1 MTIKKGT
8 AGKGKGKEVAQKNEV
23 SKSKKEVSTSS
34 STDLARKSS
43 TSSIKHSTEVVS
55 SSSHVQESK
64 NVAESEKRTNTMET
78 TSSSREV
85 IMDSKGNIIKV
96 IESKPKTVVQ
106 KASTSRSAKA
116 SQELIAGEQSQSV
129 KESRKIQE
137 KDDRTIDTQSHQSKI
152 DKSRTDQSKSTG
164 HFKSTGHSSSQSSH
178 SESFHKSS
186 DSSSHGLSTKVPPKT
201 TSKSVES
208 CESKTIVTEGHT
220 KDGETVTSTI
230 RINEAG
236 QRIDDNGVVVSTTS
250 QNIDSDIRIDKDKKS
265 IDKHDSRRRL
275 GDSAWDG
282 KFVYEKPSPKGKTVD
297 VRTDQDLSHKDH
309 ETHQS
314 HLYHDELF
322 SSSSSVHETHS
333 SESVI
338 KNQSTSSIQSTS
350 ANQSTSVNQ
359 QTDTTDFGR
368 RDSGKS
374 SHSPTRYTKPG
385 DSTWDGSFV
394 LEKQEPKKK
403 TVSYDLRDS
412 THGSDTKMTDSSR
425 FITEEKLDI
434 KDSRIRETN
443 IQESTRD
450 SKSPTR
456 RVTRPGDSTWDGHF
470 VYEKPQEKR
479 TNDTTVVR
487 TTAKRND
494 SVEVQDV
501 TEEQNVQE
509 SVSSSYIIEYNSAGD
524 ARQVEKVTSVSEAIL
539 EEDDGPRSPRRT
551 TPRDQPRTYRPGESS
566 WDGKFVYEKPFP
578 DRKKPGDIRKVDR
591 RSGTMDIREVTED
604 NSINEADISTSSY
617 VIEHASSEQSFKD
630 VKDHSISSLIVEV
643 DDHRDGRKGSP
654 RPESPEKTPKE
665 RDLRTT
671 KPGSS
676 AWDGTFVKDR
686 SPEKP
691 RSGSPDQKPGSRY
704 PLQKPEKKKNISD
717 TTLDLTDTEV
727 TRSSFIVQQ
736 SKTHESYSDSQ
747 NVDFSTTAV
756 ETVVIQ
762 DGQPVISSISI
773 IDDHPVKFITTSVI
787 ETDYNKPNGKRKPS
801 DQKTPFERTPADKR
815 KPTDQGRP
823 SSPEKRGFTPEERSL
838 RPTKPGS
845 STWDGSF
852 VYEKP
857 EPKKSE
863 PKKPEDS
870 KTDKPVSKSK
880 SVDIRKHSTD
890 IIDKST
896 SVDLSESRS
905 SITVEKSSIIESKT
919 FDSSGISRTIVVDY
933 PEGKPVEDEKRPK
946 KLTDGP
952 QDKPRRPGD
961 SRSPEGRK
969 SPEKSP
975 TDRSDRPTK
984 PGSSTW
990 DGSFT
995 YEKPQ
1000 DKKPTDDKKTTD
1012 KKPSL
1017 KKPEE
1022 KKQPKDLKPSDRRP
1036 SITKEIVSTTVKH
1049 DVIDSRDIISDTD
1062 VTVTS
1067 EVVQQSFVIEK
1078 SSSFTEVQDIRNI
1091 VEDHVISEFTKDI
1104 RQNEVSKNF
1113 FTQVSANITLICEV
1127 VEIGSRI

>member
-1 MTIKKGT
+1 MTIKKVSV
-8 AGKGKGKEVAQKNEV
+8 GKGKDKEVAKKNEV
-23 SKSKKEVSTSS
+23 SKSKNEVSTSS
-34 STDLARKSS
+34 TTDLARKSS
-43 TSSIKHSTEVVS
+43 TSSLKHSTEVVS
-55 SSSHVQESK
+55 SSSVIQESK
-64 NVAESEKRTNTMET
+64 NVAESEKRTKTMEK

-106 KASTSRSAKA
+106 KAFTSKSGKA
-116 SQELIAGEQSQSV
+116 SHELIAGEQSQSV
-129 KESRKIQE
+129 KERMEIQG
-137 KDDRTIDTQSHQSKI
+137 KDDRIVDTQSHQSKI
-152 DKSRTDQSKSTG
+152 DKSRSDQSKTTG
-164 HFKSTGHSSSQSSH
+164 HFKSTGHSSQSVQSSH

-186 DSSSHGLSTKVPPKT
+186 DSSSQGLSSKEPYKT
-201 TSKSVES
+201 SSKSVEN
-208 CESKTIVTEGHT
+208 CESTTLVTEGHT
-220 KDGETVTSTI
+220 QDGETVTSTI
-230 RINEAG
+230 RIDETG

-250 QNIDSDIRIDKDKKS
+250 QNIDSDIRVDKDKKG
-265 IDKHDSRRRL
+265 IEKNDSRRKL

-297 VRTDQDLSHKDH
+297 LVYTGQDHSHKDH
-309 ETHQS
+309 KTHES
-314 HLYHDELF
+314 HMYHDEHF

-338 KNQSTSSIQSTS
+338 KS
-350 ANQSTSVNQ
+350 QSTSVNQ
-359 QTDTTDFGR
+359 ETDTTDFAG
-368 RDSGKS
+368 RDSRRS
-374 SHSPTRYTKPG
+374 NHSPNRYTKPR
-385 DSTWDGSFV
+385 DSTWDGNFV

-403 TVSYDLRDS
+403 TVSYVLRDS
-412 THGSDTKMTDSSR
+412 THGSDTKVTDSSR

-434 KDSRIRETN
+434 KDGRIRETN
-443 IQESTRD
+443 IQESRD

-487 TTAKRND
+487 TTEKRND

-524 ARQVEKVTSVSEAIL
+524 SRQVENVTTVSEVIL
-539 EEDDGPRSPRRT
+539 EEDDGPGSPRRT

-578 DRKKPGDIRKVDR
+578 DRKKPGDIRRIDR
-591 RSGTMDIREVTED
+591 RSGTVDIREVTED
-604 NSINEADISTSSY
+604 NSINEADISTTSY
-617 VIEHASSEQSFKD
+617 VIEHSSSDKSFTDIKD
-630 VKDHSISSLIVEV
+630 RNISSLIVEIE
-643 DDHRDGRKGSP
+643 DHRDGHKSSP
-654 RPESPEKTPKE
+654 RPESPGKTPKE
-665 RDLRTT
+665 RDVRNT

-676 AWDGTFVKDR
+676 TWDGTFVTKK

-691 RSGSPDQKPGSRY
+691 RSGSPDQKPER
-704 PLQKPEKKKNISD
+704 KKNVSD

-736 SKTHESYSDSQ
+736 SKTHESYKDSQ

-773 IDDHPVKFITTSVI
+773 TEDHPVKFVTTTVI
-787 ETDYNKPNGKRKPS
+787 DTDYSGPTHQRTPS
-801 DQKTPFERTPADKR
+801 DQKSPFERTPVERR

-823 SSPEKRGFTPEERSL
+823 SSPEKRGPTPEERSQ

-857 EPKKSE
+857 EPKKAE
-863 PKKPEDS
+863 PRKPEDL
-870 KTDKPVSKSK
+870 KTDKPDSKPK
-880 SVDIRKHSTD
+880 SVDIRKYPTD
-890 IIDKST
+890 IVDKT
-896 SVDLSESRS
+896 TTFVDRSESRS
-905 SITVEKSSIIESKT
+905 SIKVEKSSIIESKIIDT
-919 FDSSGISRTIVVDY
+919 SGVSRTIVVDY
-933 PEGKPVEDEKRPK
+933 PEEQPVENGKRPK

-952 QDKPRRPGD
+952 QDKRRRPGD

-975 TDRSDRPTK
+975 TDRSARPTK

-1000 DKKPTDDKKTTD
+1000 DKKPTDDTKPND
-1012 KKPSL
+1012 KKPNL
-1017 KKPEE
+1017 KKPED
-1022 KKQPKDLKPSDRRP
+1022 KKHPKDLKSSDSRRP

-1049 DVIDSRDIISDTD
+1049 NVIDTRDITSDTD

-1067 EVVQQSFVIEK
+1067 EFVLEK
-1078 SSSFTEVQDIRNI
+1078 SSNFTEVQDTRKI
-1091 VEDHVISEFTKDI
+1091 VEDRVISEFTKDI
-1104 RQNEVSKNF
+1104 RQDEVSKNIF
-1113 FTQVSANITLICEV
+1113 LHNYANI
-1127 VEIGSRI
+1127 S